1 MPSSN
6 LIQTP
11 AIART
16 IRIAAAII
24 TNANGQML
32 VVRKRN
38 TQAFIQ
44 PGGKINPGESPTQ
57 ALARELKE
65 ELNCVLGKTKF
76 AGQFSA
82 PAVNELQHTVIAE
95 IYWVQ
100 IEGVPAPS
108 AEIGEMAWINPADP
122 GPIPLAPLTRDFV
135 LPLAKVMR
143 DEAAVATIEGT
154 VAKR

>member
-1 MPSSN
+1 
-6 LIQTP
+6 
-11 AIART
+11 
-16 IRIAAAII
+16 
-24 TNANGQML
+24 
-32 VVRKRN
+32 
-38 TQAFIQ
+38 
-44 PGGKINPGESPTQ
+44 
-57 ALARELKE
+57 
-65 ELNCVLGKTKF
+65 
-76 AGQFSA
+76 
-82 PAVNELQHTVIAE
+82 
-95 IYWVQ
+95 VQ